1 MPNASSTRETERR
14 VSHSCGRAGARDNVE
29 GLKELYVLLH
39 CVDMCTF
46 ESAQVSKTITNNN
59 RAAGWELHGYVLLAE
74 STHGLY
80 VTAIMTHTAT

>member
-1 MPNASSTRETERR
+1 MPNALSTRETERR
-14 VSHSCGRAGARDNVE
+14 VSHFCGCAGARD
-29 GLKELYVLLH
+29 ELYVLLH

-46 ESAQVSKTITNNN
+46 ESAQVPKTITNNN